1 MAYSLEEARA
11 LVIKAGMELLRSGLI
26 ARTWGNISARISDTQ
41 FVITPSGRAY
51 EDLTPEQIVITNI
64 ADCSYEGDAKPSSEK
79 WIHADAY
86 RLRPDVNFVIH
97 THQNYASAL
106 SILGEPIAN
115 IPDTQHLRE
124 LLGPVVPTAAYGLN
138 GSKELS
144 DNVIAAI
151 SSHPESHALLMANH
165 GAECMGTDYQNAFD
179 IAHAL
184 ETISRARYRE
194 MLRSSLAYQMILPSE
209 EQMDT
214 EDALGSDLHSYYEF
228 TAHKPSVSDTGSH
241 AAESDSFAALSHAP
255 FTLAASKI
263 AVPELFPYIDD
274 QAQIAGTSLRILPAD
289 ADSASIQDALEGRNA
304 VLLRGKGALC
314 TGSSKDDVEAAV
326 MVLEKGCR
334 AALLARVV
342 GITKE
347 VPPIH
352 PEHAA
357 IDRDTYVNA
366 YSKLKETH

>member
-1 MAYSLEEARA
+1 MAYSLEEARN
-11 LVIKAGMELLRSGLI
+11 LVIKAGMELLHSGLI

-64 ADCSYEGDAKPSSEK
+64 EDCSYEGDVKPSSEK

-106 SILGEPIAN
+106 SILGEPIVN
-115 IPDTQHLRE
+115 IPEAQNMRQ
-124 LLGPVVPTAAYGLN
+124 LLGPAVPTAGYGLN
-138 GSKELS
+138 GSRELS
-144 DNVIAAI
+144 DNVTDAI
-151 SSHPESHALLMANH
+151 SSYPESSALLMANH
-165 GAECMGTDYQNAFD
+165 GAECMGTDYQNAFAV
-179 IAHAL
+179 AHAL

-194 MLRSSLAYQMILPSE
+194 LLRSSIAYQMILPSE
-209 EQMDT
+209 EEMNK
-214 EDALGSDLHSYYEF
+214 EDALGSDLRTYYEF
-228 TAHKPSVSDTGSH
+228 VPSEPSGTDAGSP
-241 AAESDSFAALSHAP
+241 AKAGTFAALSHAP

-289 ADSASIQDALEGRNA
+289 ADADAVQNALEGRNA
-304 VLLRGKGALC
+304 VLLKGKGALC
-314 TGSSKDDVEAAV
+314 IGSSRDDVEAAV

-342 GITKE
+342 GITRE
-347 VPPIH
+347 VPPLH

-366 YSKLKETH
+366 YSKLKGGI